1 MRFGFLLPAWVGV
14 FSLVLALLL
23 LAPPASAVPIN
34 YGDFSGQ
41 TVDYLQVTEDSVTDA
56 TPLFGAPTVSGNT
69 LDFNP
74 VGFGA
79 FSQNGG
85 SDTTEGN
92 LSFTI
97 VSMRPGNPQGNFI
110 EEVVFSESGTAA
122 LVDAL
127 GAGTNTTR
135 AKITAPLVIDVTEV
149 DGIGI
154 TPVSFNTALV
164 YSYTPAITDPNQ
176 QEVRLGDDGEFD
188 GLWSGSLLFNVKQAL
203 IDAGEPFNIGATE
216 GKVNVDNRL
225 LAVSEN
231 GTSALIDKKDF
242 KGFSVTVVP
251 EPSSAALL
259 LLGVAG
265 LTALARRRS

>member
-1 MRFGFLLPAWVGV
+1 
-14 FSLVLALLL
+14 
-23 LAPPASAVPIN
+23 
-34 YGDFSGQ
+34 
-41 TVDYLQVTEDSVTDA
+41 VTDA

-216 GKVNVDNRL
+216 VKVNVDNRL